1 MDSINPMTEK
11 DDLKKDQII
20 PEKKEQTT
28 APEQETTELP
38 IKETTEQIEEV
49 EAKPESEAK
58 TPTEPA
64 SEPAAKAE
72 PETKV
77 EAEVK
82 AESESKAESEVKTEA
97 ETKVESEVKVEA
109 EPETESQPETAETIT
124 EPESEI
130 SVEKA
135 VEEDDDDILVD
146 TSDEDDEDD
155 EDDDEINEEL
165 EISVKISEMSKQELC
180 DHLKELLESEDIV
193 AIKSEVEEVKQSF
206 YKKSK
211 VETDQQR
218 VEFIEQGG
226 DELDFI
232 PVPTLLEDDFKEL
245 LDEYRN
251 RRAKYTAKL
260 KKQKENNL
268 LKKNHI
274 IEQIKQLIDS
284 KEDVTANISVFRQLQ
299 QDWKETGPVPAPA
312 VRDLWRRYNRHQ
324 EAFWDLI
331 KINNELREYDFRKNL
346 EAKNKLI
353 ETAEALDAEPDVVS
367 AFRQLQKLHE
377 EWREIGPV
385 ARNLREETWARFKA
399 ASTVINKKHQSHFD
413 EIRAMEE
420 KNLERKIALCERLE
434 AVDTS
439 DLSGHKEWNE
449 ATKKILDMQEE
460 WRQIGFAPRK
470 SNRKV
475 YERYRKACDVFF
487 DAKADF
493 YKELKAKQHENL
505 EKKKAL
511 CEKAEAM
518 KDSTDWKESTEF
530 FIQIQK
536 EWKTIGPTPRKSSD
550 EVWKRFITA
559 CDYFFEQ
566 RNKNRSGRQAEE
578 QQNLVK
584 KKDLIERIKAF
595 EKSENPND
603 SLAALRALAAEWHS
617 IGFVPYKEKDK
628 IYKEYRAA
636 LDAQFDD
643 LNISASQR
651 RLESFKSNLKDMTQ
665 KGENKLF
672 REREKLV
679 RAYEN
684 LKNEIATYENNMGF
698 LSISSKKGGGMLQEM
713 ERKIEALKEEC
724 RLLEQKINMID
735 ENI

>member
-11 DDLKKDQII
+11 DDLKKDQIV
-20 PEKKEQTT
+20 PEQTEQP
-28 APEQETTELP
+28 AVPEQEVTEQP
-38 IKETTEQIEEV
+38 VKETTEETKEV
-49 EAKPESEAK
+49 ETKPASEAK
-58 TPTEPA
+58 TPTSPD
-64 SEPAAKAE
+64 SEP
-72 PETKV
+72 
-77 EAEVK
+77 EVK
-82 AESESKAESEVKTEA
+82 AE
-97 ETKVESEVKVEA
+97 VEPEIK
-109 EPETESQPETAETIT
+109 PETESEAQPDLEVKAETGVNPETESLAETT
-124 EPESEI
+124 TESKPEPEPEDDV
-130 SVEKA
+130 VEKTTE
-135 VEEDDDDILVD
+135 EEDDEIFIQVD
-146 TSDEDDEDD
+146 EEEEDEED
-155 EDDDEINEEL
+155 DDDEINEDVEVSV
-165 EISVKISEMSKQELC
+165 EISNLSKQELC
-180 DHLKELLESEDIV
+180 DLFNKLLKNEDIL
-193 AIKSEVEEVKQSF
+193 AIKSDVDSIKQSF
-206 YKKSK
+206 FKKSK
-211 VETDQQR
+211 IETDRQR
-218 VEFIEQGG
+218 AEFIEEGG

-232 PVPTLLEDDFKEL
+232 PIPTLLEDEFKEL
-245 LDEYRN
+245 LNEYRN
-251 RRAKYTAKL
+251 RRTKYTTQL
-260 KKQKENNL
+260 KKEKENNL

-274 IEQIKQLIDS
+274 IQQIKQLIDS

-353 ETAEALDAEPDVVS
+353 ETAEALDAELDVIS

-377 EWREIGPV
+377 KWREIGPV
-385 ARNLREETWARFKA
+385 ARDLREETWARFKA
-399 ASTVINKKHQSHFD
+399 ASTVINKKHQSYFD
-413 EIRAMEE
+413 EIRAMEG
-420 KNLERKIALCERLE
+420 KNLERKIELCERLE

-439 DLSGHKEWNE
+439 NLTSHKEWNE

-470 SNRKV
+470 HNQKV
-475 YERYRKACDVFF
+475 YQRYRKACDIFF
-487 DAKADF
+487 DAKSEF
-493 YKELKAKQHENL
+493 YKGIRAKQNENL
-505 EKKKAL
+505 EKKKVL

-518 KDSTDWKESTEF
+518 KDSTDWREATEF

-536 EWKTIGPTPRKSSD
+536 DWKTIGPAPRKSSD

-566 RNKNRSGRQAEE
+566 RNKNRNAHRAEE
-578 QQNLVK
+578 QQNLIK
-584 KKDLIERIKAF
+584 KKELIERIKAF
-595 EKSENPND
+595 EKSENPTD
-603 SLAALRALAAEWHS
+603 SLAALRALAAEWHN
-617 IGFVPYKEKDK
+617 IGFVPFKEKDK
-628 IYKEYRAA
+628 IYKEYRTA

-651 RLESFKSNLKDMTQ
+651 RLESFKTNLKDMTQ

-698 LSISSKKGGGMLQEM
+698 FSISSKKGGGMLQEM
-713 ERKIEALKEEC
+713 ERKVEALKEEC

-735 ENI
+735 EKL

>member
-20 PEKKEQTT
+20 PEKKEQTM
-28 APEQETTELP
+28 APEQETTE
-38 IKETTEQIEEV
+38 QIEAV
-49 EAKPESEAK
+49 EAKPDSEAK
-58 TPTEPA
+58 TPTEPT
-64 SEPAAKAE
+64 SEPEAKAE

-82 AESESKAESEVKTEA
+82 AESEVKTEA
-97 ETKVESEVKVEA
+97 ESE
-109 EPETESQPETAETIT
+109 TGSQPETGTIT
-124 EPESEI
+124 EPESETI
-130 SVEKA
+130 VEKA
-135 VEEDDDDILVD
+135 VEEDDDILVE
-146 TSDEDDEDD
+146 TSEEDDDDD

-165 EISVKISEMSKQELC
+165 EISVKIFEMSKQELC
-180 DHLKELLESEDIV
+180 DHLKELLDSEDIV

-211 VETDQQR
+211 IETDQQR
-218 VEFIEQGG
+218 VEFIEKGG

-232 PVPTLLEDDFKEL
+232 PVPTLLEDEFKEL
-245 LDEYRN
+245 LNEYRN
-251 RRAKYTAKL
+251 RRAKHTAKL

-312 VRDLWRRYNRHQ
+312 VKDLWRRYNRHQ

-353 ETAEALDAEPDVVS
+353 EAAEALDAEPDVVS

-377 EWREIGPV
+377 EWRELGPV
-385 ARNLREETWARFKA
+385 ARELREETWARFKA

-420 KNLERKIALCERLE
+420 KNLERKIELCERLE

-439 DLSGHKEWNE
+439 NLSGHKEWNE

-584 KKDLIERIKAF
+584 KKELIERIKAF
-595 EKSENPND
+595 EKLENPND
-603 SLAALRALAAEWHS
+603 SLAALRALAAEWHN

-636 LDAQFDD
+636 LDAQFDN
-643 LNISASQR
+643 LNISVSQR